1 MQLKNI
7 EPAIS
12 YTYGDQP
19 ATCPKCGN
27 RTTVYETTGLPV
39 VQQHTSLS
47 ANCRY
52 TFFQVAEED
61 NHP

>member
-39 VQQHTSLS
+39 VQS
-47 ANCRY
+47 AAVLRSD
-52 TFFQVAEED
+52 VAVTLKM
-61 NHP
+61 N